1 MKRGLEANTLTMQCV
16 EYAYVEFPA
25 RGVWGDAS
33 SGNFW
38 NIAITRLN
46 LEAIFNQ
53 ILYCTERLWV
63 QDGRVQL

>member
-1 MKRGLEANTLTMQCV
+1 MQCV
-16 EYAYVEFPA
+16 EYAYIEFPA
-25 RGVWGDAS
+25 RGDAP

-53 ILYCTERLWV
+53 ILYCTERLW
-63 QDGRVQL
+63 GYKMNEFSCKKF

>member
-1 MKRGLEANTLTMQCV
+1 MQCL

-63 QDGRVQL
+63 QDG